1 MSWLMPFPGHLRFPS
16 MILSIGSK
24 DYIKQHLPSQ
34 KVAYHGAWYQ
44 SVIPELYLTVTWG
57 TMDKQQMVIKDLYGV
72 REDKSFFIEKI
83 L

>member
-1 MSWLMPFPGHLRFPS
+1 MGQRLH
-16 MILSIGSK
+16 
-24 DYIKQHLPSQ
+24 KQHLPSQ

-83 L
+83 LLKIGINFRP